1 MRQKIV
7 VVALLL
13 ITAAYCWGLGWIAWG
28 FVRAGSA
35 LGYGLALGI
44 VILLGLT
51 VWVTWREVLFGI
63 GAGDLARRYE
73 PPADADAEDP
83 RAEFEAARTAVQ
95 VAGEQSGGEQ
105 GGGEQNDG
113 AHHGG
118 EQDWTAWFRLAL
130 AYDALRDRK
139 GARMATRRAIDARRA
154 DARRTGAGRAD
165 GRGADGRRDGAG
177 R

>member
-83 RAEFEAARTAVQ
+83 RAEFEAARAAVQ
-95 VAGEQSGGEQ
+95 
-105 GGGEQNDG
+105 DR
-113 AHHGG
+113 G

-154 DARRTGAGRAD
+154 DVRRTGVGRA
-165 GRGADGRRDGAG
+165 GVRGADARRDGAG